1 MPKVIPIVIPRNV
14 AMAAYMSLLWKI
26 KYSEMLNTAA
36 NGAMRTSAADLL
48 FNHDVRV
55 VNITYVKPMVTHNS
69 KIATIRPKATN
80 MGINPS
86 DLVNISNI
94 IIRV

>member
-14 AMAAYMSLLWKI
+14 AMAAYMSLTI

-69 KIATIRPKATN
+69 KIAPIRPKATN